1 MYYESNYLEHHG
13 IKGQRWGVRRYQ
25 NYDGSYTKAGLTRYQ
40 KAKAELDKAT
50 ISGTHKQ
57 RRVAKRK
64 EKQAWNELRQDYKAD
79 KGKALYA
86 AGERS
91 QTIRKSN
98 NTTRQALRIITPTLA
113 AAGLTVALNVP
124 MAAPA
129 AIGGAMLGGEVWNTI
144 KVKQGN
150 IKISQ
155 LNAYYGKN
163 FMEKGA
169 GLAEYEGRKAVRER

>member
-25 NYDGSYTKAGLTRYQ
+25 NYDGSYTKAGLARYQ

-57 RRVAKRK
+57 RRAAKRK
-64 EKQAWNELRQDYKAD
+64 EKQAWKELQQDYKAD
-79 KGKALYA
+79 EGKKLYA

-91 QTIRKSN
+91 QSIKKSN
-98 NTTRQALRIITPTLA
+98 SPTRQALRIMTPGLA

-129 AIGGAMLGGEVWNTI
+129 VVGGAVLGGKIWNTV
-144 KVKQGN
+144 KVTQGN

-163 FMEKGA
+163 YMEKGA
-169 GLAEYEGRKAVRER
+169 GLAEYEGQKIKQER